1 MCLDAGRDL
10 IREGKWIRSKETVLR
25 LVKMIGAL
33 IACHLLPLASC
44 RDSNIDTNCRK
55 QPLLAT
61 IVHNNKLLAMGGCG
75 GECLLRGDT
84 RKNTLT
90 PHIRTHLTKQPPTLR
105 LRGGGRILRFLY
117 RTFRRNTSDL
127 PRSAVDVLL
136 RWGVTEDQ
144 LPPDVRQAVFSLHFL
159 FMSAFLCIPGLKKKS
174 HQPYV
179 QW

>member
-1 MCLDAGRDL
+1 MVV
-10 IREGKWIRSKETVLR
+10 GKWSRSKETVLR
-25 LVKMIGAL
+25 LVQIIGV

-44 RDSNIDTNCRK
+44 RDSNVHPPSRT

-61 IVHNNKLLAMGGCG
+61 IVHTNKLLAMGCG

-84 RKNTLT
+84 RKHTLT
-90 PHIRTHLTKQPPTLR
+90 PHIRTHLPTLPHTLR

-117 RTFRRNTSDL
+117 RTYRRNTSDL

-159 FMSAFLCIPGLKKKS
+159 FMSVHFC
-174 HQPYV
+174 V
-179 QW
+179 FRD

>member
-1 MCLDAGRDL
+1 MLVDSFLNFLFSIFFSIEQMTAAL
-10 IREGKWIRSKETVLR
+10 

-44 RDSNIDTNCRK
+44 RDSSIYPTCRT

-61 IVHNNKLLAMGGCG
+61 IVHTHKLLATGGCG

-90 PHIRTHLTKQPPTLR
+90 PHIRTHLRTQQQTLR
-105 LRGGGRILRFLY
+105 LRGGGRILRFMY

-159 FMSAFLCIPGLKKKS
+159 FMSVHFC
-174 HQPYV
+174 V
-179 QW
+179 FRD